1 MQERHATFLAL
12 GSNLPANYV
21 SSVDL
26 LHAAIAAI
34 AAARVRVVAVSSFYR
49 TRPFGPSQPDYVN
62 LVLKVNTV
70 LGARGLLHEMQG
82 VEAAFGRARE
92 AKWGPR
98 TLDLDLLAVRGGA
111 PPLSV
116 ICESEELTLPHPRL
130 HLRRFVLAPWAELSP
145 QLEVSPVLGCVR
157 ELLDRCPDSCLIER
171 IINSP

>member
-1 MQERHATFLAL
+1 MQEKHATFLAL

-34 AAARVRVVAVSSFYR
+34 AVARVRVVAVSSFYE

-82 VEAAFGRARE
+82 VRRHLAAR
-92 AKWGPR
+92 
-98 TLDLDLLAVRGGA
+98 VR
-111 PPLSV
+111 
-116 ICESEELTLPHPRL
+116 
-130 HLRRFVLAPWAELSP
+130 
-145 QLEVSPVLGCVR
+145 
-157 ELLDRCPDSCLIER
+157 
-171 IINSP
+171 

>member
-34 AAARVRVVAVSSFYR
+34 SDARVRVVAVSSLYQ

-62 LVLKVNTV
+62 LVLKVHTV

-82 VEAAFGRARE
+82 VEATFGRSRGV
-92 AKWGPR
+92 KWGPR
-98 TLDLDLLAVRGGA
+98 TLDIDLISMPSGLEG
-111 PPLSV
+111 PDP
-116 ICESEELTLPHPRL
+116 ILPHGEM
-130 HLRRFVLAPWAELSP
+130 HRRGFVLYPLYEIAPGWRH
-145 QLEVSPVLGCVR
+145 PVLGVSVCR
-157 ELLDRCPDSCLIER
+157 LIGSLPSTER
-171 IINSP
+171 AGITRLVTPPA

>member
-34 AAARVRVVAVSSFYR
+34 SDARVRVVAVSSLYQ

-62 LVLKVNTV
+62 LVLKVHTV

-82 VEAAFGRARE
+82 VEATFGRSRGV
-92 AKWGPR
+92 KWGPR
-98 TLDLDLLAVRGGA
+98 TLDIDLISMPSGLEG
-111 PPLSV
+111 PDP
-116 ICESEELTLPHPRL
+116 ILPHGEM
-130 HLRRFVLAPWAELSP
+130 HRRGFVLFPLCEIAPGWRHPVSGTPISQLIGGLSP
-145 QLEVSPVLGCVR
+145 A
-157 ELLDRCPDSCLIER
+157 ER
-171 IINSP
+171 AGITRLA

>member
-1 MQERHATFLAL
+1 MQEKHATFLAL

-49 TRPFGPSQPDYVN
+49 THPLGPSQPDYVN

-98 TLDLDLLAVRGGA
+98 TLDIDLISMPAARSGPDPV
-111 PPLSV
+111 
-116 ICESEELTLPHPRL
+116 LPHGEM
-130 HLRRFVLAPWAELSP
+130 HRRGFVLYPLCEIAPGWRH
-145 QLEVSPVLGCVR
+145 PVLGTPICQ
-157 ELLDRCPDSCLIER
+157 LIGGLPPAER
-171 IINSP
+171 AGITRLA

>member
-1 MQERHATFLAL
+1 MF
-12 GSNLPANYV
+12 PV
-21 SSVDL
+21 SIC

-92 AKWGPR
+92 VKWGPR
-98 TLDLDLLAVRGGA
+98 TLDIDLISMPAGRSGPDPFCRMAKCTAAALFSILCVKSHQGGGI
-111 PPLSV
+111 LS
-116 ICESEELTLPHPRL
+116 RA
-130 HLRRFVLAPWAELSP
+130 RRFASSLADCRPAERAGITRL
-145 QLEVSPVLGCVR
+145 V
-157 ELLDRCPDSCLIER
+157 
-171 IINSP
+171 